1 MSNTAEMAQ
10 IKAQIQKHFA
20 SLPNDAFQEGKSP
33 MPLSIPTYGWEEAWE
48 AIDSLLS
55 TRVTMGAKVK
65 QFESLFAEYVGV
77 KHAVMVNSGSSAN
90 LLALSVVTNPTIKGT
105 LKPGDEVITPAV
117 TWATT
122 IFPIVQC
129 GAMPVLVDVGIDTFD
144 IDPAEIEKA
153 ITPRTRAIMLV
164 HLLGNPCDMTAIMSI
179 AKKHN
184 LLVIEDCCEAH
195 GAEHRGVKVG
205 GIGDIG
211 TFSFFFSH
219 HISTIE
225 GGMIVTNRDDYADLL
240 RQMRAFG
247 WVRDASQRDALARQY
262 PDIDPRFLFVNTG
275 YNVRPMEIQ
284 GGFGIPQIKRLEGYI
299 RHRADVANTWNTK
312 LSAYSEHLALAKAPE
327 ASRHA
332 WFLYPMMVKPN
343 APFTRAELG
352 RYLESK
358 GVETRPILAGN
369 IAEQPV
375 MSLIPH
381 RVVGDLPASRAIMRR
396 GLCVG
401 IHHGITPQRRD
412 AFVKYIAEFMN
423 QVAPTRQSTRR

>member
-1 MSNTAEMAQ
+1 MSNAADLAQ
-10 IKAQIQKHFA
+10 LKAQIQKHFA
-20 SLPNDAFQEGKSP
+20 SLPDETFHEGKSP
-33 MPLSIPTYGWEEAWE
+33 MPLSIPSYGWEETWE
-48 AIDSLLS
+48 ALDSLLS

-90 LLALSVVTNPTIKGT
+90 LLAVSVVTNPTIKGA

-144 IDPAEIEKA
+144 IDPVEIEKA

-164 HLLGNPCDMTAIMSI
+164 HLLGNPCDMTAIMTI
-179 AKKHN
+179 ARKHN

-195 GAEHRGVKVG
+195 GAEHRGARVG
-205 GIGDIG
+205 SIGDIG

-225 GGMIVTNRDDYADLL
+225 GGMIVTNRDDYAELL

-247 WVRDASQRDALARQY
+247 WVREASQRDALARQY

-275 YNVRPMEIQ
+275 YNVRPTEIQ
-284 GGFGIPQIKRLEGYI
+284 GGFGIHQIKRLEGYI
-299 RHRADVANTWNTK
+299 RHRTDVANNWNEK
-312 LSAYSEHLALAKAPE
+312 LSAYSEYLALAQAPE

-332 WFLYPMMVKPN
+332 WFLYPVMVKPN

-369 IAEQPV
+369 IEEQPV
-375 MSLIPH
+375 MRLIPH

-396 GLCVG
+396 GLSVG
-401 IHHGITPQRRD
+401 IHQGITHERRD
-412 AFVKYIAEFMN
+412 AFVHYIAEFMD
-423 QVAPTRQSTRR
+423 QVARARQPARH

>member
-1 MSNTAEMAQ
+1 MSNTADLAQ

-20 SLPNDAFQEGKSP
+20 SLPHEAFREGKSP

-65 QFESLFAEYVGV
+65 QFESLFAQYVGV

-90 LLALSVVTNPTIKGT
+90 LLAVSVVTNPTIKDA
-105 LKPGDEVITPAV
+105 LRPGDEVITPAV

-122 IFPIVQC
+122 VFPIVQC
-129 GAMPVLVDVGIDTFD
+129 GAVPVLVDVGIDTYD
-144 IDPAEIEKA
+144 IDPGEIEKA

-164 HLLGNPCDMTAIMSI
+164 HLLGNPCDMTAIMAI
-179 AKKHN
+179 ARKHN

-195 GAEHRGVKVG
+195 GAEHRGAKVCS
-205 GIGDIG
+205 IGDIG
-211 TFSFFFSH
+211 TFSFYFSH

-225 GGMIVTNRDDYADLL
+225 GGMIVTNRDDYAELL
-240 RQMRAFG
+240 LQMRAFG
-247 WVRDASQRDALARQY
+247 WVRESSQKDALARQY

-275 YNVRPMEIQ
+275 YNVRPTEIQ
-284 GGFGIPQIKRLEGYI
+284 GGFGIHQINRLEGYI
-299 RHRADVANTWNTK
+299 RYRTDVADYWNK
-312 LSAYSEHLALAKAPE
+312 ELSAYSEYLALARAPE

-343 APFTRAELG
+343 APFTRAELVKH
-352 RYLESK
+352 LESK

-375 MSLIPH
+375 MRMINH
-381 RVVGDLPASRAIMRR
+381 RKVGDLPASRAIMRR

-401 IHHGITPQRRD
+401 IHHGVTPERRG
-412 AFVKYIAEFMN
+412 AFVHYIAEFMD
-423 QVAPTRQSTRR
+423 QVARTRQLARS